1 MSNFSVIVP
10 SPINGAMLTS
20 STVPAHATT
29 GPDPDPALW
38 SAGTAYVVND
48 RATYLATNS
57 IYVRVVAGTTAGT
70 PNVDT
75 VNWVYVGATNRWR
88 MFDESSDSK
97 TVANEQIIAVVTT
110 PAATYVDSLVVF
122 GCDADL
128 VEVTIA
134 GTSYAAAQGF
144 AKRLVRNWT
153 EFFFARVENARKDFV
168 FTKLPLIFSS
178 SITLTIKRPNQIASC
193 SNVVIG
199 RATVIGTTHYGAV
212 VGINDYSI
220 KSTDSFGNTS
230 LIVRP
235 YSKRM
240 SLPVTVL
247 KENVDGVQRF
257 LADYRAKPLVFVG
270 AENDYSALLV
280 YGFYKSFEV
289 VIAYFTHSKL
299 SLDVEGLIK

>member
-1 MSNFSVIVP
+1 MSELSIIVP
-10 SPINGAMLTS
+10 SPISVGMLTS
-20 STVPAHATT
+20 STVPAQATT

-38 SAGTAYVVND
+38 AAATAYAVGV
-48 RATYLATNS
+48 RVTYLATNS
-57 IYVRVVAGTTAGT
+57 IYQRVVAGTTAGT

-75 VNWVYVGATNRWR
+75 PNWVYVGATNRWR

-97 TVANEQIIAVVTT
+97 TTANDSIITVITS
-110 PAATYVDSLVVF
+110 PANAFVDSLSIF
-122 GCDADL
+122 GADADTIR
-128 VEVTIA
+128 VSIA
-134 GTSYAAAQGF
+134 GTAYDVSQGF

-153 EFFFARVENARKDFV
+153 EYFFARVENIRKDFV
-168 FTKLPLIFSS
+168 FKDLPLIFSMP
-178 SITLTIKRPNQIASC
+178 ITITITRTGQVASC

-199 RATVIGTTHYGAV
+199 RSTVIGATHYGAI

-220 KSTDSFGNTS
+220 KQTDAFGNAS

-240 SLPVTVL
+240 SIEVTVL
-247 KENVDGVQRF
+247 RENVDTVQRF
-257 LADYRAKPLVFVG
+257 LADYRARPLVFVG
-270 AENDYSALLV
+270 ADNEYSALQV

-299 SLDVEGLIK
+299 SLDVEGLLK

>member
-1 MSNFSVIVP
+1 MSAFSVVVP
-10 SPINGAMLTS
+10 SPIAANTLTS
-20 STVPAHATT
+20 STVHAHAQT
-29 GPDPDPALW
+29 GPDSDPPLW
-38 SAGTAYVVND
+38 AAGTNYAANARV
-48 RATYLATNS
+48 TLLATNS
-57 IYVRVVAGTTAGT
+57 IYQRVIAGTTAPA
-70 PNVDT
+70 PNTDT
-75 VNWVYVGATNRWR
+75 ANWIYVGATNRWR

-97 TVANEQIIAVVTT
+97 TVANDQIVTVIT
-110 PAATYVDSLVVF
+110 PPPATYVDTLVVF
-122 GCDADL
+122 GCDADS
-128 VEVTIA
+128 VDVA
-134 GTSYAAAQGF
+134 VGGTSYVAAQGF

-153 EFFFARVENARKDFV
+153 EYFFARVENARKDFV
-168 FTKLPLIFSS
+168 FTGLPLIFGLP
-178 SITLTIKRPNQIASC
+178 ITLTINRPNQIASC

-199 RATVIGTTHYGAV
+199 KASIIGTTHYGAV

-220 KSTDSFGNTS
+220 KNTDGFGNTS

-247 KENVDGVQRF
+247 KENVDSVQRF

-270 AENDYSALLV
+270 ADNDYSALLV

-299 SLDVEGLIK
+299 SIDVEGLIK